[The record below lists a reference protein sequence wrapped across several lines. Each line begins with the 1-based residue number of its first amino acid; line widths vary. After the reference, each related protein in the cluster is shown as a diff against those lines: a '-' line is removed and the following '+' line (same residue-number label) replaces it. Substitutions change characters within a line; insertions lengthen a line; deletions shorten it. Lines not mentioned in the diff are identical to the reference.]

1 LQELFKA
8 LFLQAD
14 GYFMDANIAN
24 TGKMNAKNLLK
35 MKMGKC
41 IMT

>member
-24 TGKMNAKNLLK
+24 TGKNAKSLLK
-35 MKMGKC
+35 MKMEKC